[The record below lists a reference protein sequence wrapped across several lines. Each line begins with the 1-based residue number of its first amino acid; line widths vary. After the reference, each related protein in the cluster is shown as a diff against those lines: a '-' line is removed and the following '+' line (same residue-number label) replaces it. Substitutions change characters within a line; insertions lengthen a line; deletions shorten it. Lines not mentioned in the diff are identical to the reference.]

1 MPVEIIARY
10 ATNTYVARAKGHKGT
25 ASCTEGARAAAAAL
39 VRKFGLD
46 PALLQEQHNDLIS
59 PNKVV
64 VFSHPG
70 MPACL
75 STRK

>member
-1 MPVEIIARY
+1 MSITILARY
-10 ATNTYVARAKGHKGT
+10 ATNTYVARAQGHKGT

-46 PALLQEQHNDLIS
+46 PTLLQEQQNDLVS

-70 MPACL
+70 EVA
-75 STRK
+75 